1 MYFQIVQIT
10 KLNDLN
16 HNYITINMITDIEK
30 EKLNNYFNNNITNI
44 DEKEKK
50 LIHEYKNSLNEHE
63 LIAMVVGID
72 ILKSSF
78 DIKKSQGYLKW
89 KEKNN
94 K

>member
-1 MYFQIVQIT
+1 
-10 KLNDLN
+10 
-16 HNYITINMITDIEK
+16 MITAIEK
-30 EKLNNYFNNNITNI
+30 EKLDNYFNNNITNVNKK
-44 DEKEKK
+44 EKE
-50 LIHEYKNSLNEHE
+50 LIMKYKNSLDEHE

-89 KEKNN
+89 KEKNT

>member
-1 MYFQIVQIT
+1 
-10 KLNDLN
+10 
-16 HNYITINMITDIEK
+16 MITDIEK
-30 EKLNNYFNNNITNI
+30 KKLDNYFNNNITNVN
-44 DEKEKK
+44 EKEKK
-50 LIHEYKNSLNEHE
+50 LIMKYKNSLDEHE

-89 KEKNN
+89 KEKNS

>member
-1 MYFQIVQIT
+1 
-10 KLNDLN
+10 
-16 HNYITINMITDIEK
+16 MITDIEK

>member
-89 KEKNN
+89 KEKN
-94 K
+94 KK

>member
-1 MYFQIVQIT
+1 
-10 KLNDLN
+10 
-16 HNYITINMITDIEK
+16 MITAIEK
-30 EKLNNYFNNNITNI
+30 EKLDNYFNNNITNVNKK
-44 DEKEKK
+44 EKE
-50 LIHEYKNSLNEHE
+50 LIIKYKNSLDEHE

-89 KEKNN
+89 KEKNT

>member
-1 MYFQIVQIT
+1 
-10 KLNDLN
+10 
-16 HNYITINMITDIEK
+16 MITDIEK

-44 DEKEKK
+44 DEKEK

>member
-1 MYFQIVQIT
+1 
-10 KLNDLN
+10 
-16 HNYITINMITDIEK
+16 MITDIEK

-89 KEKNN
+89 KEKN
-94 K
+94 KK

>member
-1 MYFQIVQIT
+1 
-10 KLNDLN
+10 
-16 HNYITINMITDIEK
+16 MITDIEK
-30 EKLNNYFNNNITNI
+30 EKLDNYFNNNITNVN
-44 DEKEKK
+44 EKEKECIMK
-50 LIHEYKNSLNEHE
+50 YKNSLDEHE